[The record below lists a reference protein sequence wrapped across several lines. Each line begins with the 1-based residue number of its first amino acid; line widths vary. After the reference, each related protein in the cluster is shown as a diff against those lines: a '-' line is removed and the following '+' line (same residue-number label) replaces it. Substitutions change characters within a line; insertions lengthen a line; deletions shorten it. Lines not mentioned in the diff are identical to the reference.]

1 MNDKCEFCV
10 KSCRNL
16 WCAYAN
22 QRGVMKIED
31 AIREVEMCIK
41 EGLHLDWVAVQI
53 VLEYA
58 KNMREAQIKERN

>member
-1 MNDKCEFCV
+1 
-10 KSCRNL
+10 
-16 WCAYAN
+16 
-22 QRGVMKIED
+22 MKIED

-58 KNMREAQIKERN
+58 KNMREAQIKERNQFVDFNI